1 MSLFKKIK
9 KSDKPAVSLVPSW
22 HPNFRNFDRLP
33 DVKVVRTSFFVNFFS
48 IVVVSGLLLCF
59 GLQEY
64 NLHSIRVQISDW
76 QRQID
81 DNRKPSE
88 QAVQLYHQFQNEE
101 KKVAEVTA
109 FVKTDFVRSD
119 FIIELGQS
127 LPKNIVLDSIDID
140 ETGVSL
146 HGIVRGT
153 SSDDAFGQAQAYIN
167 QLQADPSLSQKFETI
182 TMPNI
187 DPDTKQPNQMVF
199 DISMKPKSGGKP

>member
-9 KSDKPAVSLVPSW
+9 KSDKAAVSLVPSW

-48 IVVVSGLLLCF
+48 IVVVSGLLLWF

-64 NLHSIRVQISDW
+64 NLHTINIQISDW

-88 QAVQLYHQFQNEE
+88 QAVQLYHQFQSEE
-101 KKVAEVTA
+101 KKVAEVAA
-109 FVKTDFVRSD
+109 FTKTDFMRSD

-127 LPKNIVLDSIDID
+127 LPKNIALDSINID
-140 ETGVSL
+140 QAGVSL
-146 HGIVRGT
+146 RGIVRGT
-153 SSDDAFGQAQAYIN
+153 YDEASGQAQIYIN
-167 QLQADPSLSQKFETI
+167 QLQADPNLSQKFEAI

-187 DPDTKQPNQMVF
+187 DPGAKGDQLNF
-199 DISMKPKSGGKP
+199 IISMKSKSGVGP